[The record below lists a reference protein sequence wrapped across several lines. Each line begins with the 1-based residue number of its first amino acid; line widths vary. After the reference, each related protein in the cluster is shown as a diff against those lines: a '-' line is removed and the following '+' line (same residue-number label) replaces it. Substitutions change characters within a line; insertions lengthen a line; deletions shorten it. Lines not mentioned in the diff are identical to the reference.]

1 MVPMRRTVVLAAI
14 WIVVAIGAVTIAWQ
28 GVGVVGNQVTDDR
41 PAPLA
46 ASEIESRLA
55 EASTTT
61 SAPGAAGTSS
71 STTPSTTAAAAPV
84 VPGNDPGAAGPNVSP
99 TSQPGPAP
107 TAATTP
113 PSTAPPA
120 AETRTYNLHGGT
132 ASLRFSPSGVTVV
145 FANPA
150 PGFAVSVEPEHGNG
164 VKVEFES
171 DTHESRVDGWWENGP
186 VDRVQEEAD

>member
-1 MVPMRRTVVLAAI
+1 MVPMRRTVVLAMI
-14 WIVVAIGAVTIAWQ
+14 WMVVAVAAGAVAWQ

-46 ASEIESRLA
+46 ASEIESELA

-61 SAPGAAGTSS
+61 SAPGGATTTSS
-71 STTPSTTAAAAPV
+71 STTSSTTSTSVPV
-84 VPGNDPGAAGPNVSP
+84 G
-99 TSQPGPAP
+99 GPAP
-107 TAATTP
+107 TGAPVPPTTAAP
-113 PSTAPPA
+113 AP
-120 AETRTYNLHGGT
+120 ETRTYNLQGGT

-164 VKVEFES
+164 VQVEFES
-171 DTHESRVDGWWENGP
+171 ATHESRVDGWWENGP
-186 VDRVQEEAD
+186 VDRVREEPD